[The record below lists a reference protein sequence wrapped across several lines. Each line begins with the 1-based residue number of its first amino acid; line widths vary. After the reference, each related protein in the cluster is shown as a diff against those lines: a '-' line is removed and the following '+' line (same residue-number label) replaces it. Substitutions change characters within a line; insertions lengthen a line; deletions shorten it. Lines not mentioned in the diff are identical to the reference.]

1 MRVNPILM
9 ILVSFYSPDTELK
22 SGTSLFVQSVHPA
35 DISDFE
41 KSQFFD
47 FFSRHPSSKT
57 SISHRQAPIQIIP
70 FAFCSPDM
78 ELELD
83 EAVLSETTPRPRSD
97 TLKNRYFHFLDF
109 FRERPTMF
117 DHKTQ

>member
-22 SGTSLFVQSVHPA
+22 NGTSLFVQSVHPA

-47 FFSRHPSSKT
+47 FFFETPLFKDLYLPQASSN
-57 SISHRQAPIQIIP
+57 SNNSVCI
-70 FAFCSPDM
+70 
-78 ELELD
+78 L
-83 EAVLSETTPRPRSD
+83 
-97 TLKNRYFHFLDF
+97 
-109 FRERPTMF
+109 
-117 DHKTQ
+117 